1 MKKVDFTKVRV
12 FIDYKKEKYEVCN
25 VKEVVINY
33 LYSHA
38 PASGLTRSFLQRL
51 SESESEIE
59 ITEDEE
65 KLILNLINKEG
76 LITEVFRDSLLI
88 TLNQDLLNKK
98 LQGGTHMEDVAAA
111 MREVLFEINIS
122 KN

>member
-12 FIDYKKEKYEVCN
+12 FTDYKKEKYEVCN

-51 SESESEIE
+51 SESDNEIE

-76 LITEVFRDSLLI
+76 IITEVFRDSLLI
-88 TLNQDLLNKK
+88 TLNQDLLK

-111 MREVLFEINIS
+111 MRKVLFEINNS

>member
-12 FIDYKKEKYEVCN
+12 FTDYRKEKYEVCN

-65 KLILNLINKEG
+65 KLILNLINGEG

-98 LQGGTHMEDVAAA
+98 LQGTHMEDIATA
-111 MREVLFEINIS
+111 MREVLFEINNS

>member
-12 FIDYKKEKYEVCN
+12 FTDYKKEKYEVCN

-51 SESESEIE
+51 SEGESEIE

-98 LQGGTHMEDVAAA
+98 LQGGTHMEDVATA
-111 MREVLFEINIS
+111 MREVLFEINNS